1 MYHAPPSVLAH
12 FTAAV
17 HQTAIKHRKRNSTQ
31 GTHAMPHPYY
41 LTQTPSYQHA
51 WPFLPDPPN
60 PHTSSPNEK
69 KTDLKSS
76 AITGPQKYHP

>member
-1 MYHAPPSVLAH
+1 MYYAPPSVLAH

-17 HQTAIKHRKRNSTQ
+17 HQTAIERRKRNSTQ
-31 GTHAMPHPYY
+31 GTHSPPSYP

-60 PHTSSPNEK
+60 PHTSSPNKK
-69 KTDLKSS
+69 KTALKSS
-76 AITGPQKYHP
+76 TTTGPPKYHP